1 MLLKK
6 SELDFKNEGKLQELY
21 VIGSEI
27 GKGSFGKVRNVYHKI
42 TRQQRACKCVPKDT
56 VNQNLFDS
64 EVENLVLLDH
74 PNVLRIHEYF
84 ESANNYYIITE
95 LCNGKSL
102 NKFILEN
109 GSLPEKDAMKIFQQI
124 LVSINYIHSMGVS
137 HRDIKP
143 DNFMVT
149 KDLKIKLIDFGLS
162 CTEEIMRQ
170 KVGSPMYI
178 APEII

>member
-1 MLLKK
+1 M
-6 SELDFKNEGKLQELY
+6 Y

-42 TRQQRACKCVPKDT
+42 TRQQRACKCVPKDS

-74 PNVLRIHEYF
+74 LNVLRIHEYF
-84 ESANNYYIITE
+84 ESKNNFYIISE
-95 LCNGKSL
+95 LCSGKSL

-109 GSLPEKDAMKIFQQI
+109 GPLNEKDAMTIFRQI
-124 LVSINYIHSMGVS
+124 LVSINYIHTMGVS
-137 HRDIKP
+137 HRDVKP
-143 DNFMVT
+143 DNFMVS
-149 KDLKIKLIDFGLS
+149 KDLKIKMIDFGLS
-162 CTEEIMRQ
+162 SREDIMRQ

-178 APEII
+178 APEIIQQE

>member
-64 EVENLVLLDH
+64 EVENLVLLALSLD
-74 PNVLRIHEYF
+74 VLKKVIAAS
-84 ESANNYYIITE
+84 SAGELASAGVIVAVVPPELTVGVEATVYIRSTPAI
-95 LCNGKSL
+95 L
-102 NKFILEN
+102 N
-109 GSLPEKDAMKIFQQI
+109 
-124 LVSINYIHSMGVS
+124 
-137 HRDIKP
+137 
-143 DNFMVT
+143 T
-149 KDLKIKLIDFGLS
+149 
-162 CTEEIMRQ
+162 
-170 KVGSPMYI
+170 SP
-178 APEII
+178 A